1 MGAAVAA
8 AQPGSGSGLP
18 RRSAIKQA
26 NRTVA
31 TGLTVP
37 VNVAKGKRPRDSTQA
52 PGGHV
57 HHRHS
62 LSTAK
67 ASRAVRR
74 ELCECLGQRGRS
86 ADNGRPWK
94 GWPPRP
100 LLRAGCRRKR
110 NTPGEGCAGCTTLP
124 PLLVLNSRPLGG
136 LCPVLVPATSR
147 PLAGSR
153 WCTRNCSS
161 GEKALRTRTEG
172 WPGATGTRGGEGK
185 VTSVQGSGK
194 ALCGR
199 WLLSWP
205 SRGG

>member
-1 MGAAVAA
+1 MTPHRPPEATCTTCTHCLR
-8 AQPGSGSGLP
+8 P
-18 RRSAIKQA
+18 KQA
-26 NRTVA
+26 A
-31 TGLTVP
+31 
-37 VNVAKGKRPRDSTQA
+37 RP
-52 PGGHV
+52 
-57 HHRHS
+57 
-62 LSTAK
+62 
-67 ASRAVRR
+67 VRR
-74 ELCECLGQRGRS
+74 ELSECLGQRGRS

-100 LLRAGCRRKR
+100 RSLALLRAGCRRKR
-110 NTPGEGCAGCTTLP
+110 NSPGEGCAGCATLP

-136 LCPVLVPATSR
+136 LCPVFVPATSR

>member
-1 MGAAVAA
+1 M
-8 AQPGSGSGLP
+8 
-18 RRSAIKQA
+18 
-26 NRTVA
+26 
-31 TGLTVP
+31 
-37 VNVAKGKRPRDSTQA
+37 
-52 PGGHV
+52 
-57 HHRHS
+57 
-62 LSTAK
+62 
-67 ASRAVRR
+67 
-74 ELCECLGQRGRS
+74 
-86 ADNGRPWK
+86 
-94 GWPPRP
+94 
-100 LLRAGCRRKR
+100 
-110 NTPGEGCAGCTTLP
+110 LP